1 MTYKTKFTE
10 DQFRRCAELGM
21 TKREAAREIGC
32 AEFRVHDAI
41 KKWGLEFQ
49 RKKAPSKVDAYKACA
64 DLGMTVAETA
74 KLVGVTVQSVNAA
87 KLNHGIKFSAP
98 PIKGNLSCTKVP
110 PRVPKHQRRDYMA
123 LRNLGKYRA
132 EEAMA
137 ILNRPRVK
145 VRAPTWADAP

>member
-32 AEFRVHDAI
+32 SKSRVYAAQV
-41 KKWGLEFQ
+41 KWGLEFK

-74 KLVGVTVQSVNAA
+74 KFVGVTVQSVSAA
-87 KLNHGIKFSAP
+87 GRSHGINFCAP

-110 PRVPKHQRRDYMA
+110 PDVPKHQRRDYLA

-137 ILNRPRVK
+137 ILNARS
-145 VRAPTWADAP
+145 